1 MTYEYRTRSLA
12 ASLALS
18 LVLTACGGGGKPAD
32 QAATPAATD
41 TANAHAGMAM
51 PAESGA
57 AANPAA
63 ATPAATPSTAPG
75 VEAYAVCQTCHQANG
90 EGLPNAFPPLAGSE
104 IVNGPVG
111 PHIAIVL
118 KGMSGPITVKGAT
131 YNNIMAPWESL
142 PDDQIVAAINYER
155 ASWGNKGTPV
165 TAADVARVR
174 AAVKSRSTPWT
185 VAELEKAAIK

>member
-1 MTYEYRTRSLA
+1 MTRLLRTRILF
-12 ASLALS
+12 ASLACSSMLA
-18 LVLTACGGGGKPAD
+18 ACSGGKPAD
-32 QAATPAATD
+32 QAATSAATD
-41 TANAHAGMAM
+41 TANPHAGMAM

-57 AANPAA
+57 AAVPA
-63 ATPAATPSTAPG
+63 AATPSTAPG
-75 VEAYAVCQTCHQANG
+75 VDAYAVCQTCHQANG
-90 EGLPNAFPPLAGSE
+90 EGLPNAFPPLAGSA

-111 PHIAIVL
+111 PHVAIVL

-142 PDDQIVAAINYER
+142 SDEQIVSAINYER
-155 ASWGNKGTPV
+155 ASWGNTGTPV

-174 AAVKSRSTPWT
+174 AAVKGRSTPWT